1 MKYLIDTHTL
11 IWYISG
17 DKQLS
22 KKAVSILQN
31 EKNNI
36 FVSKASL
43 WEIAIKISIGKL
55 NTSINFSDLEK
66 FLSDNNFEIL
76 EINFKHFEHL
86 LNLPVHHNDPFDRII
101 ICQSIIEN
109 IPVITYDNKFNFYG
123 VSILK

>member
-31 EKNNI
+31 EKNKI

-55 NTSINFSDLEK
+55 NTSISFSDLEK
-66 FLSDNNFEIL
+66 FLSDNNFDTL
-76 EINFKHFEHL
+76 EISFKHLEHL

-101 ICQSIIEN
+101 ICQSIMEN
-109 IPVITYDNKFNFYG
+109 IPVITYDNKFSLYG